1 MTEAL
6 MATQRIA
13 LTERV
18 DMNTTQEA
26 PHGSNANPNLPSAAD
41 IRRIIEQGQME
52 KAQEAA
58 KRIEAEAE
66 ELKHR
71 RETFLARKLT
81 PQFIATVME
90 RIRRA
95 AQNGESNILL
105 GRFPSDSCSDGGR
118 RINNRETDWPDALPG
133 IAKEF
138 FEFWGRE
145 LRPKGFHLSAEIISF
160 KHGGLLG
167 DVGAYLSW
175 SE

>member
-1 MTEAL
+1 MD
-6 MATQRIA
+6 QRIA

-18 DMNTTQEA
+18 EMNTTQET
-26 PHGSNANPNLPSAAD
+26 PHSSDANLNLPSAAD
-41 IRRIIEQGQME
+41 IRQMIEQGQME

-58 KRIEAEAE
+58 KRMDAEAE

-71 RETFLARKLT
+71 REIFLARKLT
-81 PQFIATVME
+81 PGFIATVMQ
-90 RIRRA
+90 RVRRV

-105 GRFPSDSCSDGGR
+105 GQFPSDWCSDGGR
-118 RINNRETDWPDALPG
+118 RINNREKDWPDTLPG

-138 FEFWGRE
+138 FEFWDRE

>member
-1 MTEAL
+1 
-6 MATQRIA
+6 
-13 LTERV
+13 
-18 DMNTTQEA
+18 MNTTQETA
-26 PHGSNANPNLPSAAD
+26 HSSDANLNLPSAAD
-41 IRRIIEQGQME
+41 IRRMIEQGQME

-58 KRIEAEAE
+58 KRMDAEAE

-71 RETFLARKLT
+71 METFLARKLT

-90 RIRRA
+90 RVRRS

-105 GRFPSDSCSDGGR
+105 GQFPSGWCSDGGR
-118 RINNRETDWPDALPG
+118 RINNREKDWPDTLPG

-138 FEFWGRE
+138 FEFWDRE